1 MCIRDRAQ
9 HGGKSTIEILAQHG
23 ILDGKILAAHSVW
36 LNETDMEIYAQ
47 KGVRVAHCP
56 VSNMKLASGTAAIQA
71 MRAKGIDVGLGTDGP
86 ASNDDLDLWQEIKI
100 SPLLARVTEL
110 DASSMTPQDAL
121 TMATVEGSRAIGNDD
136 SGTLQIGAK
145 ADFVRLELDNP
156 TFVPVTNDDELIAH
170 VAWSGS
176 GRHVTD
182 VWVQGTQVVANRRL
196 TNFDLERAIAES
208 QTRGLRLAED
218 SGT

>member
-1 MCIRDRAQ
+1 
-9 HGGKSTIEILAQHG
+9 
-23 ILDGKILAAHSVW
+23 
-36 LNETDMEIYAQ
+36 
-47 KGVRVAHCP
+47 
-56 VSNMKLASGTAAIQA
+56 
-71 MRAKGIDVGLGTDGP
+71 
-86 ASNDDLDLWQEIKI
+86 
-100 SPLLARVTEL
+100 
-110 DASSMTPQDAL
+110 MTPQDAL

-182 VWVQGTQVVANRRL
+182 VWVQGTHVVADRRL
-196 TNFDLERAIAES
+196 TNFDLERAIAEV

-218 SGT
+218 SAA